1 MEHFTY
7 ASPNHAQ
14 LNQGDVL
21 KRTPE
26 VETILREVHPHYYTR
41 TDYPFFIILTQS
53 CDLVRREGRPCSS
66 RYVTLAATRPL
77 RLALEREVRRFQ
89 YNAIEKE
96 LGFCSRAQHAKMIQ
110 LAERLLNN
118 NQEGYFFLQ
127 REPGSGLEE
136 DHCAFLQL
144 SIALKTELHY
154 ETLLRAKILQLSE
167 SFQHKLGHLVGTM
180 YSRVGTEDWVPQHAT
195 EEEFR
200 ERTRRLVEDLVG
212 WLERDLHRRVLAE
225 LEKLGEEERT
235 PEKLVEIVEKNRK
248 TKGVR
253 LKEGLDSIE
262 GVLGDAGL
270 GPDLI
275 KRIRRRLESNST
287 IRSRLSR

>member
-7 ASPNHAQ
+7 ASVDRGQ

-21 KRTPE
+21 RRTPE
-26 VETILREVHPHYYTR
+26 VEVILREVHPHYTR
-41 TDYPFFIILTQS
+41 ADYPFFIVLTQS
-53 CDLVRREGRPCSS
+53 CDLIRRGGGPCGS
-66 RYVTLAATRPL
+66 RYITLAAIRPL
-77 RLALEREVRRFQ
+77 RLALEREIRRFQ
-89 YNAIEKE
+89 YNPIEKK
-96 LGFCSRAQHAKMIQ
+96 LGICSRAQHAKMVQ

-118 NQEGYFFLQ
+118 NQDRYFFLQ

-144 SIALKTELHY
+144 SIALKAELHY
-154 ETLLRAKILQLSE
+154 ETLLAAKILQLSE

-195 EEEFR
+195 ETEFR
-200 ERTRRLVEDLVG
+200 KRTRELVEDLVG
-212 WLERDLHRRVLAE
+212 WLEKDLHRRVLAE
-225 LEKLGEEERT
+225 LDELEDEERT
-235 PEKLVEIVEKNRK
+235 PEKLLEVVESNVK
-248 TKGVR
+248 TREGK

-262 GVLGDAGL
+262 QVLRGADVE
-270 GPDLI
+270 PELI
-275 KRIRRRLESNST
+275 GRIRRRLESNSD

>member
-7 ASPNHAQ
+7 ASPDHAQ

-41 TDYPFFIILTQS
+41 TDYPFFIVLTQS
-53 CDLVRREGRPCSS
+53 CDLIRREGRPCSS

-96 LGFCSRAQHAKMIQ
+96 LGICSRAQHAKMLQ

-127 REPGSGLEE
+127 GEPGSGLEE
-136 DHCAFLQL
+136 DHCAFLPL
-144 SIALKTELHY
+144 SVALKAELHY

-180 YSRVGTEDWVPQHAT
+180 YSRVGTEDWVPQHG
-195 EEEFR
+195 
-200 ERTRRLVEDLVG
+200 LSS
-212 WLERDLHRRVLAE
+212 
-225 LEKLGEEERT
+225 
-235 PEKLVEIVEKNRK
+235 NRC
-248 TKGVR
+248 G
-253 LKEGLDSIE
+253 
-262 GVLGDAGL
+262 
-270 GPDLI
+270 
-275 KRIRRRLESNST
+275 
-287 IRSRLSR
+287 

>member
-7 ASPNHAQ
+7 APLDRDQ

-21 KRTPE
+21 RRTPG
-26 VETILREVHPHYYTR
+26 VERILREVHPHYTR
-41 TDYPFFIILTQS
+41 TDYPFFIVLTQS
-53 CDLVRREGRPCSS
+53 CDLIRRDGKQCAS
-66 RYVTLAATRPL
+66 RYVSLAAIRPL
-77 RLALEREVRRFQ
+77 RLVLEREIRRFQ
-89 YNAIEKE
+89 YDPIEKKF
-96 LGFCSRAQHAKMIQ
+96 GICNRAQHPKVVQ

-118 NQEGYFFLQ
+118 NQDRYFFLQ
-127 REPGSGLEE
+127 RRPGSGLEE

-154 ETLLRAKILQLSE
+154 ETLLAAKILQLSE

-200 ERTRRLVEDLVG
+200 GRTCALVEDTVV
-212 WLERDLHRRVLAE
+212 WLDKDLHRRVLAE
-225 LEKLGEEERT
+225 FGKLQDEERT
-235 PEKLVEIVEKNRK
+235 QEKFIEVVETNQK
-248 TKGVR
+248 TKAAKLR
-253 LKEGLDSIE
+253 EGLDSIE
-262 GVLGDAGL
+262 DVLRAVGIVPELSG
-270 GPDLI
+270 
-275 KRIRRRLESNST
+275 KIRRRLESNHN